1 MKKSL
6 LLLFVSC
13 MTLWAQGYGLSPK
26 QVAPKLY
33 CFFGAVQ
40 VPNAENN
47 GNMVNTCYIDAGSG
61 WIVFDS
67 GPTYRYA
74 KEAYETMHNVKPQP
88 ILAVFNSHVHD
99 DHWLGNGFYHAL
111 GVTIY
116 GPKNF
121 SAEHLATPT
130 RIETTVKPS
139 FYKGTVPVA
148 PDRLVSAPTTMKI
161 GDLTLWLLVFGRPAH
176 TSCDMALFVSDER
189 LLLAGD
195 LVFNDR
201 LPSLRD
207 GSLSGW
213 LDALE
218 RLKKMRW
225 DVLVG
230 GHGYKT
236 GEDAMVFI
244 EAYLGGLHSQVKA
257 AMEEDV
263 EMGEIVQSV
272 GMPEFRDMALYDVL
286 HGKNVIKAY
295 EELEWESE

>member
-13 MTLWAQGYGLSPK
+13 MMLWSQEYGLSPK

-33 CFFGAVQ
+33 CFFGDLQ
-40 VPNAENN
+40 VPNTENN

-67 GPTYRYA
+67 GPTYLYA
-74 KEAYETMHNVKPQP
+74 KEAFSVMQSVKTQP
-88 ILAVFNSHVHD
+88 VLAVFNSHVHD
-99 DHWLGNGFYHAL
+99 DHWLGNGFYHEK
-111 GVTIY
+111 GVMIY

-121 SAEHLATPT
+121 SSNHLATPT
-130 RIETTVKPS
+130 RIEIAIKPL

-148 PDRLVSAPTTMKI
+148 PDRLISDSRTLKI
-161 GDLTLWLLVFGRPAH
+161 GNITLQILAFSHPAH
-176 TSCDMALFVSDER
+176 TFSDIAVFIPNEKI
-189 LLLAGD
+189 LLAGD

-213 LDALE
+213 LKAVKK
-218 RLKKMRW
+218 LKNLQWSVM
-225 DVLVG
+225 VG

-236 GEDAMVFI
+236 GSDAMNFI
-244 EAYLGGLHSQVKA
+244 EAYLNKLYIEVKRA
-257 AMEEDV
+257 IEDDIDMV
-263 EMGEIVQSV
+263 DVTKKV
-272 GMPEFRDMALYDVL
+272 YLPEYHKMVLYKML